1 MKIEGERVYF
11 KAGFRQREIPCQD
24 ILWAYMR
31 IEEVSAKM
39 CCAKANFDMYKL
51 VLWTQDG
58 GKYCIPVSRKEEAA
72 RALADLK
79 AQNEAIDTGYS
90 KEKEERYRKGCKLSE
105 RKL

>member
-58 GKYCIPVSRKEEAA
+58 GNIVYLSP
-72 RALADLK
+72 
-79 AQNEAIDTGYS
+79 
-90 KEKEERYRKGCKLSE
+90 ERRRPRVHWLI
-105 RKL
+105 